1 MNTSGKKSSKK
12 PLDRRVQKTKRLLS
26 DALVALILEK
36 GYANVSIQDII
47 DRANVDRSTFYLH
60 YENKEQLLLW
70 GHDHLKKLIL
80 EDGNTRIEFLDFYQ
94 HLAESETLARS
105 IMTLQSGQ
113 MVTQF
118 LIDILT
124 RSIVHLYP
132 ASGVK
137 ENRSLHA
144 LRAEAAAAA
153 LVRLMT
159 GWLRDG
165 RPVTPEKMLM
175 KAKLGLQSCSVNLC
189 SGSAQ

>member
-47 DRANVDRSTFYLH
+47 DRANVGRSTFYLH

-80 EDGNTRIEFLDFYQ
+80 EDGDTRIEFLDFYQ
-94 HLAESETLARS
+94 HLAESESLARS
-105 IMTLQSGQ
+105 ILTLQSGQ

-124 RSIVHLYP
+124 RSIVHLHP
-132 ASGVK
+132 ASGAK

-153 LVRLMT
+153 LVRFMT

-165 RPVTPEKMLM
+165 RPVTPEKMVEESDALLL
-175 KAKLGLQSCSVNLC
+175 KLFH
-189 SGSAQ
+189 